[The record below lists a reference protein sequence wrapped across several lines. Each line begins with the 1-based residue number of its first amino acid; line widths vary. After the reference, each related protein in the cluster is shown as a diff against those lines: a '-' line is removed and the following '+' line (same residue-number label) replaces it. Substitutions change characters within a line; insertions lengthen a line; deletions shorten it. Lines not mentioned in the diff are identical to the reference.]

1 MKSVS
6 FLLTIVTSLCLSA
19 AAWGQQTLSSGDIQ
33 KILQEVTSQPR
44 HTWISVGTIAATHQ
58 ELGTAKVTDEATIQS
73 EINKAVQ
80 QYNNSSKNEKTAD
93 LQTKKLAATPFNV
106 RYKLSNEYSMI
117 STVKVVYDNGR
128 FNWDINVNSRSD
140 SVTPAKYGVAG
151 NCMTKQF
158 DQVDSLGRH
167 WNHHRIFAW
176 DGQEYTTYSVSG
188 GHANV
193 DAAGKLQRAVTGP
206 LTAGLIPWGY
216 GRFTKANL
224 DAAKISAKRNA
235 NGTIDM
241 TISHTDGTSTSLT
254 LDSAKNYAVTKATLA
269 NGATTTTYT
278 CSDYRQ
284 VAGNWVPNDIQIER
298 QYVGEAGFN
307 SRLPTSEHW
316 SFSPISTTTPG
327 SFNVPVAAKAL
338 VEYSSPITA
347 SSAIYVQSDMVDTRG
362 LLAQRLAFAATE
374 GAGKNC
380 ATAVLQQ
387 AALELGKSI
396 PDSALARLV
405 GEGGRTNLYDMMRLA
420 QSQGLFCQAVKTDL
434 ATLKNLAGVKA
445 ILHIPGKGHF
455 VLLNEVTDQDVWLT
469 DLSSKKFYYRQS
481 IDFFPMDWPEGTAL
495 LLSTRPISS
504 QPGALSDATL
514 ATIAGGAGYAC
525 NSLIQEYATYG
536 CDNSYTGCDGSV
548 TVYFERWGCG
558 SAPSGSCSTQDMESS
573 IDSPCLS
580 DEINDCTCTGE
591 WYYGY
596 ISACQ

>member
-1 MKSVS
+1 MKSVC
-6 FLLTIVTSLCLSA
+6 FLLTIVASLCLSTG
-19 AAWGQQTLSSGDIQ
+19 AWGQQTSSSAEIQ
-33 KILQEVTSQPR
+33 QIWKQVTSQPR
-44 HTWISVGTIAATHQ
+44 KTWIPAGAITATHQ
-58 ELGTAKVTDEATIQS
+58 EYGAAKVTDAATIQS

-80 QYNNSSKNEKTAD
+80 QYQSTSSKVEKTPA
-93 LQTKKLAATPFNV
+93 LQKMKLDATPFNV
-106 RYKLSNEYSMI
+106 RYKLANEWSM
-117 STVKVVYDNGR
+117 SSHVTVKYDGGR
-128 FNWDINVNSRSD
+128 FYWEINVDSRQD
-140 SVTPAKYGVAG
+140 SVKPDATLAG
-151 NCMTKQF
+151 NYMTKQF
-158 DQVDSLGRH
+158 TMS
-167 WNHHRIFAW
+167 WNQRRIFAW

-216 GRFTKANL
+216 GRFSIANL
-224 DAAKISAKRNA
+224 NAAKVSAKRNA

-241 TISHTDGTSTSLT
+241 TIAHTDGTSTSLT
-254 LDSAKNYAVTKATLA
+254 LDSAKNYAVTKATLT
-269 NGATTTTYT
+269 NGTATTTYT
-278 CSDYRQ
+278 CSNYRQ
-284 VAGNWVPNDIQIER
+284 VGGNWVPYNIQVER
-298 QYVGEAGFN
+298 QTPSWN
-307 SRLPTSEHW
+307 TKLPTSEQW
-316 SFSPISTTTPG
+316 TFTSVTTATPTAG

-338 VEYSSPITA
+338 VEYSAPLTA
-347 SSAIYVQSDMVDTRG
+347 SSAIYVQSDMIDTRG

-434 ATLKNLAGVKA
+434 AALKNLDGVKA

-469 DLSSKKFYYRQS
+469 DLSSKKFYYRQN
-481 IDFFPMDWPEGTAL
+481 IDFFPMDWSEGTAL

-504 QPGALSDATL
+504 RPGVLSDATL
-514 ATIAGGAGYAC
+514 ATLAGGAGYAC
-525 NSLIQEYATYG
+525 NSLMQEYATYG
-536 CDNSYTGCDGSV
+536 CDDSYTGCNGSV

-573 IDSPCLS
+573 MDSPCRS
-580 DEINDCTCTGE
+580 SEEDDCSITGE

>member
-44 HTWISVGTIAATHQ
+44 KTWISVGTITATHQ
-58 ELGTAKVTDEATIQS
+58 EHGAAKTTDATTIQS

-80 QYNNSSKNEKTAD
+80 QYNASTNKIVQTAE
-93 LQTKKLAATPFNV
+93 LQKMKLDAIPFNV
-106 RYKLSNEYSMI
+106 RSNLSNEWAMS
-117 STVKVVYDNGR
+117 SHVTVKYDNGR
-128 FNWDINVNSRSD
+128 FYWEISVDSRQD
-140 SVTPAKYGVAG
+140 SVKPDATLAG
-151 NCMTKQF
+151 NYMTRQF
-158 DQVDSLGRH
+158 TLS
-167 WNHHRIFAW
+167 WNQRRIFAW

-284 VAGNWVPNDIQIER
+284 VAGNWVPYDIQIER

-307 SRLPTSEHW
+307 SKLPTSEHW
-316 SFSPISTTTPG
+316 SFSPISTTTPS
-327 SFNVPVAAKAL
+327 SFNVPVAANAL
-338 VEYSSPITA
+338 VDYFSPITA

-362 LLAQRLAFAATE
+362 LLAQRLAFAAAE

-405 GEGGRTNLYDMMRLA
+405 GEGGRTSMYDMMRLA
-420 QSQGLFCQAVKTDL
+420 QSQGLFCRAVKTDL
-434 ATLKNLAGVKA
+434 ATLKNLDGAKA

-481 IDFFPMDWPEGTAL
+481 IDFFPMDWSEGTAL
-495 LLSTRPISS
+495 LLSTRPIPS

-525 NSLIQEYATYG
+525 DDLLQEYAVYS
-536 CDNSYTGCDGSV
+536 CDDSYTGCDGAV
-548 TVYFERWGCG
+548 TVYWERYGCR

-573 IDSPCLS
+573 IESPCIS
-580 DEINDCTCTGE
+580 DEVYDCTITGE

-596 ISACQ
+596 IRACQ

>member
-6 FLLTIVTSLCLSA
+6 FLWLIVASLGLSTG
-19 AAWGQQTLSSGDIQ
+19 AWGQQTLSNSEIQ
-33 KILQEVTSQPR
+33 KIVQQVTSQPR
-44 HTWISVGTIAATHQ
+44 KTWITVGAIAATHQ
-58 ELGTAKVTDEATIQS
+58 EYGAAKVTNEATIQS

-80 QYNNSSKNEKTAD
+80 QYQASSNKIEKTPE
-93 LQTKKLAATPFNV
+93 LQKLKLDATPFNV
-106 RYKLSNEYSMI
+106 RYKLANEWAMS
-117 STVKVVYDNGR
+117 SHVTVKYDNGR
-128 FNWDINVNSRSD
+128 FYWEINVDSRSD
-140 SVTPAKYGVAG
+140 KVKPQDYGVAG
-151 NCMTKQF
+151 NYMTKQF
-158 DQVDSLGRH
+158 TMS
-167 WNHHRIFAW
+167 WNQRRIFAW

-216 GRFTKANL
+216 GRFAMANL
-224 DAAKISAKRNA
+224 NAAKISAKRNA
-235 NGTIDM
+235 NGAVDM
-241 TISHTDGTSTSLT
+241 TISHSDGTSASLT
-254 LDSAKNYAVTKATLA
+254 LDSAKSYAVTKATLT
-269 NGATTTTYT
+269 NGEATTTYT

-284 VAGNWVPNDIQIER
+284 VAGNWVPYRIQIER
-298 QYVGEAGFN
+298 QTPSWN
-307 SRLPTSEHW
+307 NRLPTSEQW
-316 SFSPISTTTPG
+316 TFTSVATTAPTPG

-338 VEYSSPITA
+338 VEYSAPLTA

-405 GEGGRTNLYDMMRLA
+405 GEGGRTSMYDMMRLA
-420 QSQGLFCQAVKTDL
+420 QSQGLFCQAVQTDL
-434 ATLKNLAGVKA
+434 ATLRNLAGAKA

-481 IDFFPMDWPEGTAL
+481 IDFFPMDWSEGTAL

-504 QPGALSDATL
+504 RPGALSDATL
-514 ATIAGGAGYAC
+514 ATIAGGAGWAC
-525 NSLIQEYATYG
+525 NTLLQEYATYTCTYG
-536 CDNSYTGCDGSV
+536 GPYSVGCDGAV
-548 TVYFERWGCG
+548 IVCFERWGCG
-558 SAPSGSCSTQDMESS
+558 SAESGSCVDQQMDASIESS
-573 IDSPCLS
+573 CIWDPYM
-580 DEINDCTCTGE
+580 ECTISGE
-591 WYYGY
+591 WYYGHM
-596 ISACQ
+596 SACQ